1 MRHLMRHFLIF
12 VLTISFNVSYGQDFA
27 YPSIESQG
35 QSIADFVPIGWTILD
50 SATGDLN
57 TDGLKAYNI
66 HQSLVSVGIICA
78 QLCHLWQN
86 NLTAAGESTATIHS
100 R

>member
-1 MRHLMRHFLIF
+1 MRHPMRHFLIF

-57 TDGLKAYNI
+57 TDGLKDAIIILQYKDSVRLVNNNEDTVLTTTKNFINNI
-66 HQSLVSVGIICA
+66 QKHV
-78 QLCHLWQN
+78 
-86 NLTAAGESTATIHS
+86 
-100 R
+100 